1 MNRDEATTHL
11 VGGIIAAVIVLVFGI
26 AAARAEP
33 CPPKLYACFEANWAF
48 NHYGV
53 RRVVAKARACGWT
66 EKQIEEALKCQK

>member
-1 MNRDEATTHL
+1 MNRSEILTCL
-11 VGGIIAAVIVLVFGI
+11 RGGIFAVVLILF
-26 AAARAEP
+26 ATLAHAEP

-66 EKQIEEALKCQK
+66 EKQIEEALQCRK